1 LKAVQRF
8 WPNENYWLCIAL
20 ALTLVGCGAS
30 SGGMRSASEAVSSTA
45 TENPARA
52 RAKAHTELASQYYQ
66 ARNMAV
72 ALEEVGIAIDADPS
86 YAPVYSVRG
95 LIQMYLKENEA
106 ADENFRK
113 ALTLAPGD
121 PEINNNY
128 GWFLCQIGRER
139 ESFKYFLSAVKNTLY
154 QTPEMSLVNA
164 GLCSLRIN
172 DFKGAEDYYQKALAM
187 GRNRQAVLL
196 PLAQL
201 EYRKGD
207 VLEAQ
212 HHLVEYHRLAVPSA
226 ESLWLGVR
234 VERKLENKSAETDLS
249 AQLRRRFPES
259 KEARE
264 LRRGNFE

>member
-1 LKAVQRF
+1 LRSVSQF
-8 WPNENYWLCIAL
+8 WPAGSYFLGVFFAL
-20 ALTLVGCGAS
+20 SLVACS
-30 SGGMRSASEAVSSTA
+30 TSPGGMRSASEAVSSTA

-66 ARNMAV
+66 VGNMAV
-72 ALEEVGIAIDADPS
+72 ALEEVGIALAADPS

-95 LIQMYLKENEA
+95 LIQMYLRENEA

-113 ALTLAPGD
+113 ALMLAPGD

-128 GWFLCQIGRER
+128 GWFLCQIGREA
-139 ESFKYFLSAVKNTLY
+139 ESFKFFVSAVKNTLY

-164 GLCSLRIN
+164 GLCSLRVN
-172 DFKGAEDYYQKALAM
+172 DFKGAEEYYQKALAM

-207 VLEAQ
+207 FLEAQ
-212 HHLVEYHRLAVPSA
+212 HHLAEYHRLVVPSA

-234 VERKLENKSAETDLS
+234 VERKLDNKSTEGDLS